1 MKHKQTDG
9 ASAHA
14 APVQATPPR
23 GAPPRATSAY
33 AVPAPLAQLLGR
45 LPPWPGSW
53 LFARGLN
60 LVLARQLPGD
70 VQRALDGKYLR
81 LRVSDARLAF
91 DFMWTGGAFAACK
104 PPREP
109 DLTIGASAHDLL
121 RLARREED
129 PDTLFF
135 SRRLALEGDTE
146 LGLLF
151 KNTLDA
157 FDVSAFDPGAWW
169 RKRNAGTAG

>member
-1 MKHKQTDG
+1 MKNQQTY
-9 ASAHA
+9 
-14 APVQATPPR
+14 T
-23 GAPPRATSAY
+23 
-33 AVPAPLAQLLGR
+33 VPAPLAGVLAR
-45 LPPWPGSW
+45 LPAYPGAW
-53 LFARGLN
+53 LFARALN
-60 LVLARQLPGD
+60 LALAPQLPDD
-70 VQRALDGKYLR
+70 VKAALSGRTMR

-91 DFMWTGGAFAACK
+91 DFTWQRNGFVPVRAGGT
-104 PPREP
+104 P
-109 DLTIGASAHDLL
+109 DLTIGACVHDLV

-157 FDVSAFDPGAWW
+157 LDTSAFDPAAVFA
-169 RKRNAGTAG
+169 RRRARA

>member
-1 MKHKQTDG
+1 MR
-9 ASAHA
+9 
-14 APVQATPPR
+14 TP
-23 GAPPRATSAY
+23 ANAFTIPPA
-33 AVPAPLAQLLGR
+33 LAGVLSR
-45 LPPWPGSW
+45 LPAWPGAW

-60 LVLARQLPGD
+60 LALARKLPAD
-70 VQRALDGKYLR
+70 VQRALAGRHLR
-81 LRVSDARLAF
+81 LQVADARVAF
-91 DFMWTGGAFAACK
+91 DFSWRDGAFQPRQAAGT
-104 PPREP
+104 P
-109 DLTIGASAHDLL
+109 DLTIRAAAHDLL

-157 FDVSAFDPGAWW
+157 LDTSAFDPSALLRRCSRPSRPG
-169 RKRNAGTAG
+169 